1 MRKAYRQPTR
11 RRCPGGALEP
21 RTFAHAGAGAYVQAS
36 AAVAQA
42 FEDLTNGSD
51 ADWTV
56 IYVMQSDMSLGAAT
70 VLRVFCEGWTASA
83 TNEAW
88 SNFRD
93 FSGGSE
99 DHLRVAAIGGGST
112 LEDLGGSGDPGAG
125 PSIVDGDIHFVVS
138 ADIGSAGAGQIKGG
152 ADGAALAN
160 APGTWARASM
170 GAIDYYSPVGGTR
183 GATPTRYS
191 PLGWSY
197 FHALVDEDLTGDY
210 ATLWTAFN
218 NALAGDDRNMNRACN
233 ALLTAIRAAATS
245 DAAILY
251 ARTYRA
257 GAAAA
262 FGDDSDSGLVYVEP
276 GVSP

>member
-1 MRKAYRQPTR
+1 
-11 RRCPGGALEP
+11 
-21 RTFAHAGAGAYVQAS
+21 
-36 AAVAQA
+36 
-42 FEDLTNGSD
+42 
-51 ADWTV
+51 
-56 IYVMQSDMSLGAAT
+56 MSLGAAT
-70 VLRVFCEGWTASA
+70 VLRVFCEGFTNTA

-88 SNFRD
+88 GNFRD

-99 DHLRVAAIGGGST
+99 DHLRVAALGGGLT
-112 LEDLGGSGDPGAG
+112 LEDLGGAGDAGAG
-125 PSIVDGDIHFVVS
+125 PSIVDGSVHMVMA
-138 ADIGSAGAGQIKGG
+138 ADIGVAGAGQIKAG
-152 ADGAALAN
+152 ADGVALVN
-160 APGTWARASM
+160 APGTWTRSGM
-170 GAIDYYSPVGGTR
+170 GSIDYYSPVGATR
-183 GATPTRYS
+183 GTAPVHES

-210 ATLWTAFN
+210 ATLWAAFD
-218 NALAGDDRNMNRACN
+218 NALAGDNRNMNRACN